1 MEEKTLKEL
10 NSQLEGVIMGENEI
24 IKLLEKARDYKVIE
38 LLDNTLATAEKN
50 RELIIDEIK

>member
-24 IKLLEKARDYKVIE
+24 IKLIEKAKDYKVI
-38 LLDNTLATAEKN
+38 
-50 RELIIDEIK
+50 